1 MNGRHFK
8 ESTDF
13 HERAILSMTA
23 MTRLGEYLWC
33 RPVDSVV
40 VIEYKTSVKESYTK
54 VTAERV
60 SSKEHDWVYIY

>member
-1 MNGRHFK
+1 
-8 ESTDF
+8 
-13 HERAILSMTA
+13 MTA

>member
-23 MTRLGEYLWC
+23 MTRLGEYLWY
-33 RPVDSVV
+33 RPVDSVGGGD
-40 VIEYKTSVKESYTK
+40 
-54 VTAERV
+54 RV
-60 SSKEHDWVYIY
+60 QDFG